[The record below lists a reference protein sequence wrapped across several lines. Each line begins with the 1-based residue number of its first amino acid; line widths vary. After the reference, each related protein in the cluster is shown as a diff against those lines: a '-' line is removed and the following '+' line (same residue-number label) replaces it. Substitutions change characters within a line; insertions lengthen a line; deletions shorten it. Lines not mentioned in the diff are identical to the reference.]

1 MTHKANPTAAIIVI
15 GDEILSGRTQ
25 DTNTNTIAAFLT
37 ERGIDLRETRTIPDE
52 IDVIVRHVNELRAAY
67 DHVFTTGGIGPTHD
81 DITADAIAAA
91 FGVDLPIDKRAWAVL
106 DAHYQPGEFTEAR
119 QRMARIPTGG
129 ELIDNPVSRAPGI
142 RMDNV
147 YVMAG
152 VPAIMS
158 AMLASLEPLLDGGP
172 PMLSATVTVDGPE
185 GHIGMALK
193 EIAGA
198 HPTVSIGSYPYY
210 REARYGTNL
219 VIRGRDQ
226 GEIDGAVRAV
236 KAMLTEMGIGFS

>member
-25 DTNTNTIAAFLT
+25 DTNTNTIATFLT

-52 IDVIVRHVNELRAAY
+52 IDVIVRHVNELRGAY

-81 DITADAIAAA
+81 DITADAVAKA
-91 FGVDLPIDKRAWAVL
+91 FGVDLPIDDRAWAIL
-106 DAHYQPGEFTEAR
+106 DDHYPPGEFTEAR
-119 QRMARIPTGG
+119 QRMARIPVGG

-142 RMDNV
+142 RMGNV

-152 VPAIMS
+152 VPAIMT

-185 GHIGMALK
+185 GHIGMGLK
-193 EIAGA
+193 DIAA
-198 HPTVSIGSYPYY
+198 EFPDVSIGSYPYY

-219 VIRGRDQ
+219 VARSREQARLDQ
-226 GEIDGAVRAV
+226 AVAAV